1 MPIHENNGD
10 QPQSSTSTKEAFG
23 RAGVGADT
31 FSRKTVSSN
40 VTAAGINNFFHR
52 SFGRN
57 QSSQAVIELEKAFN
71 KCLEENLKQDAARS
85 VSYAIHA
92 IDSNDNQDVAIAAV
106 LAVAKLETDKGR
118 KGVVYIMLVED
129 SVPQMPIIEINVAG
143 SNKPVQLPMTAGDY
157 ATPSLW
163 DAIEVKLK
171 QIYGSDVEFS
181 PVGSDTLARGVIT
194 AGEKD
199 KLTVRS
205 ALFAAMAAIDTFIE
219 TSFIPDAERLTIQM
233 VTNNAKTSIQMNL
246 NDAPRTGETGLPVRS
261 DIVMSLQATVQTNV
275 KGIPDQVVPI
285 CSLAAYTNLLYTV
298 PPPPTNLNMRP
309 DTRRFT
315 PQVVLTQI
323 ESENNLV
330 TLETSLL
337 SLSMAAILD
346 FNEQYLAPFIP
357 SATRNNQFRDFGA
370 VGYEVNFVP
379 EDPNA
384 RPSGKEDMS
393 KLSTAEIH
401 QMMNMALFDDLHV
414 ALLVNESG
422 PNTWLNVAFSDAASG
437 NAAAYQAI
445 IDAANKLTG
454 NVFGQNFPAGAP
466 IAHLSSTRLH
476 LGYYRTAEHD
486 EIRDLLDIDQLWMY
500 NFCGER
506 NIDMAYEFAE
516 TFLGNDDPNVQLAN
530 RWQII
535 TRCVPSATLVSY
547 GQIVDLDPAFL
558 TALTQSVKNA
568 GLPLRAVSQLVDFQ
582 GARGRASYQGV
593 GGGLNKQV
601 IGGILAQGAPARQV
615 YGGGAMGLN
624 TYGRFR
630 NR

>member
-1 MPIHENNGD
+1 MPIHETNGD
-10 QPQSSTSTKEAFG
+10 QPQASTSTKEAFG
-23 RAGVGADT
+23 RAGVDAGT
-31 FSRKTVSSN
+31 FSRTTVSSN

-52 SFGRN
+52 SMGRN
-57 QSSQAVIELEKAFN
+57 QSSQAVIELEKAFT

-106 LAVAKLETDKGR
+106 LAVARLETDKGR
-118 KGVVYIMLVED
+118 KGAVYIMLVED
-129 SVPQMPIIEINVAG
+129 SVPQMPIVELQVNG

-157 ATPSLW
+157 ATQTLW
-163 DAIEVKLK
+163 EAIEVKLK
-171 QIYGSDVEFS
+171 QVYGPDMEFS

-194 AGEKD
+194 ANEKD

-219 TSFIPDAERLTIQM
+219 TNYIPDAERLTIQM
-233 VTNNAKTSIQMNL
+233 VTNNAKTSIQMQL
-246 NDAPRTGETGLPVRS
+246 NDAPLTSETGLPVRA
-261 DIVMSLQATVQTNV
+261 DIVMNLQATVQSNL
-275 KGIPDQVVPI
+275 KGMPDQVVPI
-285 CSLAAYTNLLYTV
+285 CSLAAYTNLLFTM
-298 PPPPTNLNMRP
+298 PPPPTNTNVRP

-315 PQVVLTQI
+315 PQIVLTQV
-323 ESENNLV
+323 ESQNNLV

-346 FNEQYLAPFIP
+346 YNEQYRAPFIP
-357 SATRNNQFRDFGA
+357 NATRNNPFRDFGA
-370 VGYEVNFVP
+370 VGYEVNFSD
-379 EDPNA
+379 DPNG
-384 RPSGKEDMS
+384 RPVGKEDMT
-393 KLSTAEIH
+393 KMSTSDIY

-437 NAAAYQAI
+437 NSAAYDAI
-445 IDAANKLTG
+445 IAAANKLTG

-476 LGYYRTAEHD
+476 LGYYRTADHD
-486 EIRDLLDIDQLWMY
+486 DVRDLLDIDQLWMY
-500 NFCGER
+500 NFCGDR
-506 NIDMAYEFAE
+506 NIDLAYEFAE

-547 GQIVDLDPAFL
+547 GQIVDLDPVFL
-558 TALTQSVKNA
+558 TALTQSVKQA
-568 GLPLRAVSQLVDFQ
+568 GLPLRAVSQLVDFNN
-582 GARGRASYQGV
+582 ARGRSSYQGV
-593 GGGLNKQV
+593 GGGLNKQT
-601 IGGILAQGAPARQV
+601 IGGILAQGAPTRQV

-624 TYGRFR
+624 QYGRFR
-630 NR
+630 TR